1 MQKHFYHLLIFIVI
15 VFKLGF
21 LLSTFIFK
29 YFKVYDVLD
38 KETLETMEKLKDQF
52 LTVSEVFMY
61 IVLIIV
67 FSPHRKNI
75 DIKLSRE
82 EQIIAFAIGILGLL
96 HTNWNT
102 FKKLFYSGK
111 DEIRDVYSYVVS
123 N

>member
-1 MQKHFYHLLIFIVI
+1 MEI
-15 VFKLGF
+15 
-21 LLSTFIFK
+21 
-29 YFKVYDVLD
+29 
-38 KETLETMEKLKDQF
+38 MEKIRDQF

-67 FSPHRKNI
+67 FSPHRKSV

-102 FKKLFYSGK
+102 FKKLFYLGRG
-111 DEIRDVYSYVVS
+111 EIKDVYNYVVDI
-123 N
+123 

>member
-1 MQKHFYHLLIFIVI
+1 MQKHLYHMLIFIVI

-21 LLSTFIFK
+21 LLSTFAFK
-29 YFKVYDVLD
+29 YFKVNDILD
-38 KETLETMEKLKDQF
+38 KKTFETMEKLREQF

-67 FSPHRKNI
+67 FSPHRKSV

-82 EQIIAFAIGILGLL
+82 EQIIAFAIGILGILN
-96 HTNWNT
+96 TNWDT
-102 FKKLFYSGK
+102 FKKLFYFGK
-111 DEIRDVYSYVVS
+111 SEIKDVYSYVVS

>member
-1 MQKHFYHLLIFIVI
+1 MQKHLYHLLIFIVI
-15 VFKLGF
+15 LFKLGF
-21 LLSTFIFK
+21 LLSTFAFK
-29 YFKVYDVLD
+29 YFKVYDILD
-38 KETLETMEKLKDQF
+38 KETMETMEKLRDQF

-67 FSPHRKNI
+67 FSPHRKSV

-102 FKKLFYSGK
+102 FKKLFYFGK
-111 DEIRDVYSYVVS
+111 GEIKDVYSYVVS

>member
-1 MQKHFYHLLIFIVI
+1 MQKHLYHLLIFIVI

-21 LLSTFIFK
+21 LLSTFAFK
-29 YFKVYDVLD
+29 YFKIYDILD
-38 KETLETMEKLKDQF
+38 KETMEIMEKIRDQF

-67 FSPHRKNI
+67 FSPHRKSV

-102 FKKLFYSGK
+102 FKKLFYLGRG
-111 DEIRDVYSYVVS
+111 EIKDVYNYVV
-123 N
+123 NI

>member
-1 MQKHFYHLLIFIVI
+1 MQKHLYHLLIFIVI

-21 LLSTFIFK
+21 LLSTFAFK
-29 YFKVYDVLD
+29 YFKVNDILD
-38 KETLETMEKLKDQF
+38 KETMETMEQIREQF

-67 FSPHRKNI
+67 FSPHRKSV

-96 HTNWNT
+96 NTHWDT

-111 DEIRDVYSYVVS
+111 GEIKDVYSYVMS

>member
-1 MQKHFYHLLIFIVI
+1 MLIFIVI

-21 LLSTFIFK
+21 LLSTFAFK
-29 YFKVYDVLD
+29 YFKVNDILD
-38 KETLETMEKLKDQF
+38 KKTFETMEKLREQF

-67 FSPHRKNI
+67 FSPHRKSV

-82 EQIIAFAIGILGLL
+82 EQIIAFAIGILGILN
-96 HTNWNT
+96 TNWDT
-102 FKKLFYSGK
+102 FKKLFYFGK
-111 DEIRDVYSYVVS
+111 SEIKDVYSYVVS